1 MTSTEETPRQ
11 GIRPPY
17 AGVGLAVFAMLTTLV
32 GVFTFG
38 FLSGIPIV
46 IAWAAI
52 IRARRV
58 GNSIAIRV
66 SWAAL
71 AFTVIG
77 AAFSYWFWQSILWD
91 MHYHPGGGGPL
102 PAPSTLALASMP
114 LIATGIGVAAFVVVY
129 LVRRVL
135 ARRSEHASS

>member
-1 MTSTEETPRQ
+1 
-11 GIRPPY
+11 
-17 AGVGLAVFAMLTTLV
+17 VGLAVLAMVTTLV

-52 IRARRV
+52 VRSRRV
-58 GNSIAIRV
+58 GNSIAIGV

-71 AFTVIG
+71 AFAVIG

-102 PAPSTLALASMP
+102 SAPSTLALAAMP
-114 LIATGIGVAAFVVVY
+114 LIAAGIGVAAFVGVY
-129 LVRRVL
+129 FVRRVL
-135 ARRSEHASS
+135 ARRSAHPAS

>member
-1 MTSTEETPRQ
+1 MTSTEETPRH

-17 AGVGLAVFAMLTTLV
+17 AGVGLAVLAMVTTLV

-52 IRARRV
+52 SRARRV

-71 AFTVIG
+71 GDRCRVLLLVLAI
-77 AAFSYWFWQSILWD
+77 
-91 MHYHPGGGGPL
+91 HPVGQVGGGGFEP
-102 PAPSTLALASMP
+102 P
-114 LIATGIGVAAFVVVY
+114 
-129 LVRRVL
+129 
-135 ARRSEHASS
+135 

>member
-1 MTSTEETPRQ
+1 MTSTEGTPRQ
-11 GIRPPY
+11 ATRPPY
-17 AGVGLAVFAMLTTLV
+17 AGVGLAVLAIVTTLI

-52 IRARRV
+52 TRARRV

-71 AFTVIG
+71 AFAVIG
-77 AAFSYWFWQSILWD
+77 AAFSYWFWRYLLWE
-91 MHYHPGGGGPL
+91 MHYHPGAGGPL
-102 PAPSTLALASMP
+102 PAPSMLALAAMP
-114 LIATGIGVAAFVVVY
+114 LIATGIGVAALLSVY
-129 LVRRVL
+129 LARRVL
-135 ARRSEHASS
+135 ARRSHRPAS